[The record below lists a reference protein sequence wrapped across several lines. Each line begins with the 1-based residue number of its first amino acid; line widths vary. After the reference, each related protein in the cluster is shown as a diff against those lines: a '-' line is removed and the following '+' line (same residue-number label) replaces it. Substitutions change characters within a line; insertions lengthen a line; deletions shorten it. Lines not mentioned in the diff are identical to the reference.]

1 MGQNS
6 TKQPVKR
13 EDLYAFHFLSDPV
26 LSPDGVWAAY
36 TEAQADEES
45 NGYKNRVWVRNLKT
59 EKTVCWRPEA
69 ARRTRSGW
77 TGSRCCLLRNGTRRR
92 KKQKPLPGI
101 TGFP

>member
-45 NGYKNRVWVRNLKT
+45 NGYKTRVWVRNLKT
-59 EKTVCWRPEA
+59 GENRLLA
-69 ARRTRSGW
+69 ARGGAKNPVWLDGESLLFASERDQEKEEAKTS
-77 TGSRCCLLRNGTRRR
+77 SRY
-92 KKQKPLPGI
+92 
-101 TGFP
+101 